1 MMQIRNAGLVLG
13 FLGLTGCITGQDGK
27 RDTGKDEP
35 DTQEDTGTQ
44 DTDTIWDDTACD
56 EPSGDRGE
64 DKEAVDPRVVARL
77 GTINFTAAG
86 ESAGFYFVD
95 ACATNI
101 NAKQAGD
108 GDTLVK
114 LVMDLEGSLDFA
126 GSYNIITLTLMEQQG
141 QAGNNWEYTVERPS
155 DATFDVVGF
164 GPGDTVF
171 GSLSAAVTL
180 EGGGETADMES
191 LVLEGWPT
199 F

>member
-1 MMQIRNAGLVLG
+1 MDTRNAALALA
-13 FLGLTGCITGQDGK
+13 FLGLAGCIVGQNGK
-27 RDTGKDEP
+27 RDTGGNAT

-64 DKEAVDPRVVARL
+64 EKASVDPRVVARM
-77 GTINFTAAG
+77 GTVDFTATT
-86 ESAGFYFVD
+86 GFYFVD
-95 ACATNI
+95 ACATSI
-101 NAKQAGD
+101 TATQASGA
-108 GDTLVK
+108 DTSTKMVL
-114 LVMDLEGSLDFA
+114 DLEGSLDFA
-126 GSYNIITLTLMEQQG
+126 GSYNIITLSLMEQQG
-141 QAGNNWEYTVERPS
+141 QAGNNWEYVVERPS

-171 GSLSAAVTL
+171 GSLSGAVTL
-180 EGGGETADMES
+180 DGGGDTAEMES